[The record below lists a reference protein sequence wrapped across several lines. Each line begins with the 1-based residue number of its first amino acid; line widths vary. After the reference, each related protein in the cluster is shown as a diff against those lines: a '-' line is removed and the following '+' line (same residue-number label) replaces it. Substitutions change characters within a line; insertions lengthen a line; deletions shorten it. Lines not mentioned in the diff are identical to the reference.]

1 MVMALVISAM
11 VGFNSPTGA
20 RTIATFG
27 NSATRDILKMW
38 QPQPLNIAS
47 GDVLLPS
54 SKENMQR
61 FVRARILLEDPSL
74 GCVASFDDSLCV
86 ILCRFSGA
94 EHQLLLP
101 LWQPT
106 CDDAAD
112 SVFNDLKE
120 WHAGCFGANAGP
132 RLSGAHLERD
142 QEAWAKGRP
151 E

>member
-1 MVMALVISAM
+1 MALVISAM
-11 VGFNSPTGA
+11 VGFHSPTGA
-20 RTIATFG
+20 RTFATFG

-86 ILCRFSGA
+86 ILCRFSKA
-94 EHQLLLP
+94 EHQLVLP

-106 CDDAAD
+106 CREHGRIFGDLRAWHKELFSGASDA
-112 SVFNDLKE
+112 
-120 WHAGCFGANAGP
+120 P
-132 RLSGAHLERD
+132 RLSGARLET
-142 QEAWAKGRP
+142 
-151 E
+151 